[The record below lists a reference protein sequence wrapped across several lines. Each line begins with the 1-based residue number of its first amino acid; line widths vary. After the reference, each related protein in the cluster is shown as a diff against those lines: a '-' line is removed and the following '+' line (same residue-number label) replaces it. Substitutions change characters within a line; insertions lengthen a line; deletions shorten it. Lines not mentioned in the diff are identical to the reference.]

1 MVSLFLHGVGIG
13 AALVSSFSASQRGAI
28 AAGFPDGME
37 TYGMISGMWSSVFA
51 LGEWSTIVFLLPLHA
66 LKVMPLEKIFGLF

>member
-51 LGEWSTIVFLLPLHA
+51 LGEFV
-66 LKVMPLEKIFGLF
+66 